1 MAISRSYAT
10 AAQRWEGV
18 GPYYAMFPTYFADQV
33 VAKYTKP
40 GEVVLDPFAG
50 RGTAVF
56 SAAHQGRH
64 GLGVEVNP
72 VGWVYAQAKLHPA
85 DKGGVAARI
94 NELAALSVTYAAQAD
109 ELPDFFHHCFSGPIR
124 SFLTCARDMLDW
136 RSDGVDRT
144 AMALLLVYLHGKRN
158 AAFSNQMRQTKSM
171 APDYAIRW
179 WKARDLTP
187 PEFDPVTFMAKRLDW
202 RYRKGVPATKHSD
215 VSLGNAESE
224 VPAIGRTLQA
234 TKRSARLLLT
244 SPPYYSVTN
253 YHYDQWLRLWL
264 LGGPPHAR
272 RAPGTQD
279 IQGKFENAQRYRDL
293 LVNVFC
299 AAARLMATD
308 GVIYVRTGCGDVT
321 LPATLEAL
329 DAAFPGYRMAQPTQ
343 TYQGPTQTR
352 LFGDSGIKSGE
363 IDIVLHRPDTEMR

>member
-33 VAKYTKP
+33 VTRYTRP
-40 GEVVLDPFAG
+40 GDVVVDPFAG

-56 SAAHQGRH
+56 SAAHQGRY

-72 VGWVYAQAKLHPA
+72 VGWVYAKVKLGPA
-85 DKGGVAARI
+85 DKSRVAARI
-94 NELAALSVTYAAQAD
+94 SEIAELDVTFAAQAA
-109 ELPDFFHHCFSGPIR
+109 ELPAFFHHCFSDPIR
-124 SFLTCARDMLDW
+124 AFLACARDTLNW
-136 RSDGVDRT
+136 RNDMVDRT
-144 AMALLLVYLHGKRN
+144 VMALLLVYLHGKQG

-179 WKARDLTP
+179 WKDRGLAP

-202 RYRKGVPATKHSD
+202 RYKKGIPRTEGSD

-224 VPAIGRTLQA
+224 VPAIGSALQA
-234 TKRSARLLLT
+234 AQRPARLLLT
-244 SPPYYSVTN
+244 SPPYFSVTN

-279 IQGKFENAQRYRDL
+279 IQGKFENTQRYREL
-293 LVNVFC
+293 LVNVFRE
-299 AAARLMATD
+299 AARLMAAD
-308 GVIYVRTGCGDVT
+308 SVIYVRTGRGAVT
-321 LPATLEAL
+321 LQATLDAL
-329 DAAFPGYRMAQPTQ
+329 NTAFPRYPLAQPTL

-363 IDIVLHRPDTEMR
+363 IDIVLHHPDTKMR